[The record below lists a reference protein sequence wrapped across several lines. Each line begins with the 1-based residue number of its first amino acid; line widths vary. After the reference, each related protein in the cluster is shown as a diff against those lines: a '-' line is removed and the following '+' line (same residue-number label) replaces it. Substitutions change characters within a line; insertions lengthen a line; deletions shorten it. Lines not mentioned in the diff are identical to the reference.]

1 MKLAA
6 IRMRNLL
13 VMVCKFHPYIDSYLE
28 EMAGSGQ
35 CRTIRAAA
43 KYVKKKLSQPFV
55 RIEREKI
62 DRAVELMEQYF
73 EMTLFPWE
81 RFIVAC
87 VHCFDDRND
96 TVIFDEYLVVMGRGN
111 GKNGFISALIWY
123 LTSAAH
129 GVQGYN
135 VDIIA
140 NSEGQARTSF
150 DDVYNIIQTDKSGK
164 LKKQFDAKKSV
175 ITNFITHS
183 TINYNT
189 ANARTKDGKRSACL
203 VFDELHEYET
213 WDMINVFT
221 SGFGKRKHSRTF
233 YITTNGYVRNGVL
246 DEQLKMAEDVLSG
259 KIKDLGLLPLIYMLD
274 DKNEVEEE
282 KNWRKANPSL
292 DYLPV
297 LQQQMRKDF
306 VETKYRPSTAVEF
319 LTKRMNRP
327 AQDTFN
333 LVATPEQVNAT
344 NRPIPYE
351 DLHGMPCMGAVD
363 YASVKDFCSC
373 GLLFLYQ
380 GVYYLIEHTFV
391 CYKALK
397 MESRHIKFPVEEMAG
412 RGLIT
417 IVKADTIKPEMVAEW
432 FVEKSRDYELLDI
445 KADDY
450 RKALLT
456 QAFEKVGL
464 PLTSVRSGAKTHT
477 TLSPIVDSV
486 FAEHRLVVGDN
497 PTMRWYINNVRQE
510 MDKKGNVQF
519 VKIEPMLRKTDGFF
533 MLLHALNGVGDLPD
547 SADCQVQIEMK
558 PLF

>member
-1 MKLAA
+1 
-6 IRMRNLL
+6 MRNLL

>member
-1 MKLAA
+1 
-6 IRMRNLL
+6 MRNLL

-233 YITTNGYVRNGVL
+233 YITINGYVRNGVL

-391 CYKALK
+391 CYKALE

-432 FVEKSRDYELLDI
+432 FVEKSRDYEILDI

-533 MLLHALNGVGDLPD
+533 MFLHALNGAEELPD
-547 SADCQVQIEMK
+547 VVDCQEAIEMK
-558 PLF
+558 PIIF

>member
-1 MKLAA
+1 
-6 IRMRNLL
+6 MRNLL

-391 CYKALK
+391 CYKALE

-432 FVEKSRDYELLDI
+432 FVEKSRDYEILDI

-533 MLLHALNGVGDLPD
+533 MFLHALNGAEELPD
-547 SADCQVQIEMK
+547 VVDCQEAIEMK
-558 PLF
+558 PIIF

>member
-1 MKLAA
+1 
-6 IRMRNLL
+6 MRNLL

-55 RIEREKI
+55 QIEREKI

-391 CYKALK
+391 CYKALE

-432 FVEKSRDYELLDI
+432 FVEKSRDYEILDV

-533 MLLHALNGVGDLPD
+533 MFLHALNGAEELPD
-547 SADCQVQIEMK
+547 VVDCQETIEMK
-558 PLF
+558 PIIF

>member
-1 MKLAA
+1 
-6 IRMRNLL
+6 MRNLL

-391 CYKALK
+391 CYKALE

-432 FVEKSRDYELLDI
+432 FVEKSRDYEILDI

-533 MLLHALNGVGDLPD
+533 MFLHALNGAEELPD
-547 SADCQVQIEMK
+547 VVDCQETIEMK
-558 PLF
+558 PIIF